1 MSAEGK
7 GLALEY
13 GEQMRIARTVVVRSS
28 AHGPVVGGAAK
39 RAADIALALTGLIML
54 APLLILIALAV
65 RTTSRGPVFFGHRR
79 IGAGGRVFRCWKFR
93 SMVKNGDEVLERY
106 LTRHPEARAEWDA
119 TRKLKNDIRIT
130 RIGRV
135 LRDFSLDELPQLVNV
150 LRGEMSLVGPRP
162 VVADELALYGSD
174 ARYYLAARPGITGL
188 WQVSGR
194 SDVSYEAR
202 VAFDKAYV
210 LGWSALGDLRIIL
223 KTIPAA
229 LAARGAY

>member
-7 GLALEY
+7 GLVFEY
-13 GEQMRIARTVVVRSS
+13 GEQVRIAQPAVVRSP
-28 AHGPVVGGAAK
+28 AHGPIVGGAVK

-65 RTTSRGPVFFGHRR
+65 RATSRGPVLFGHRR

-93 SMVKNGDEVLERY
+93 SMIANGAEVLEHH
-106 LTRHPEARAEWDA
+106 LAAHPEARAEWEA

-130 RIGRV
+130 PIGRA
-135 LRDFSLDELPQLVNV
+135 LRDYSLDELPQLVNV

-162 VVADELALYGSD
+162 VVADELDLYGAD

-194 SDVSYEAR
+194 NDVSYEAR

-210 LGWSALGDLRIIL
+210 LGWSMAGDLRILL

-229 LAARGAY
+229 LTARGAY